1 MALVLM
7 TKTRQRLAIGQS
19 DPTLRPFQ
27 GLNGR
32 FFIDGKDERILGRI
46 EIKTHNVGRLA
57 GKLRVRRNAPTVA
70 PFQFD
75 ALLAQ
80 NAPDLIGGNI
90 GQLLGNQPPIPASI
104 TRRWVSIK
112 ELQHPFDCDF
122 IIFGRLAT
130 ARGVLQ
136 ASDSVTQKP
145 PAPLADRDLGN
156 AQSFGNLTSTATFRR
171 LENNLTPYFK
181 SMFHSLRSTPT
192 LQQLAI
198 FHIKF
203 DSTGCHPPIKSQSLI
218 NIKN

>member
-19 DPTLRPFQ
+19 DPALRPFQ
-27 GLNGR
+27 GLNGW
-32 FFIDGKDERILGRI
+32 FFIDGKDERVLGRV
-46 EIKTHNVGRLA
+46 EIKTNNVGGLGR
-57 GKLRVRRNAPTVA
+57 KLRVSGNAPTVA

-80 NAPDLIGGNI
+80 NARDLIGGNI
-90 GQLLGNQPPIPASI
+90 GQMLGNRPPIPAPI
-104 TRRWVSIK
+104 ARRWVSIK

-122 IIFGRLAT
+122 IIFGRLST
-130 ARGVLQ
+130 ARRVLQ
-136 ASDSVTQKP
+136 SSDSVTQKP
-145 PAPLADRDLGN
+145 PAPLADRYLRN
-156 AQSFGNLTSTATFRR
+156 AQTLANLASTATFCR

-181 SMFHSLRSTPT
+181 PMLHSLRSTPS
-192 LQQLAI
+192 LQQPAI

-203 DSTGCHPPIKSQSLI
+203 DSPRCHRPIKPQSLI